1 MSSFID
7 KLKTQLGGYFAK
19 EEDLAPIA
27 TTGDYNDLIN
37 APQGGGG
44 GNDNIIEVIV
54 SEEDMMKDVPSD
66 YTNAIES
73 GNFGEFSFFTLG
85 TPNVQ
90 LYLIAHKMDLLGE
103 VIVFRLFFINIYQYT
118 GNVILKGLV
127 EYNNH
132 FHSFD
137 VRSSFNISPEQKT
150 YYIGSL
156 EPKEEPEPNPDPGVT
171 TT

>member
-44 GNDNIIEVIV
+44 GNDNIIKVVV
-54 SEEDMMKDVPSD
+54 SNEDIDSAAPSD
-66 YTNAIES
+66 YVEA
-73 GNFGEFSFFTLG
+73 
-85 TPNVQ
+85 VQ
-90 LYLIAHKMDLLGE
+90 
-103 VIVFRLFFINIYQYT
+103 T
-118 GNVILKGLV
+118 GNVGKFTTFALAGTGSYMYTVGYEFSEDSSTVIFYFNNLLQNSRSVGLV
-127 EYNNH
+127 FFAEYNNH
-132 FHSFD
+132 FHSFQIGNSFEI
-137 VRSSFNISPEQKT
+137 SSEQKT

-156 EPKEEPEPNPDPGVT
+156 EPKEEPEPNPGEGPK
-171 TT
+171 